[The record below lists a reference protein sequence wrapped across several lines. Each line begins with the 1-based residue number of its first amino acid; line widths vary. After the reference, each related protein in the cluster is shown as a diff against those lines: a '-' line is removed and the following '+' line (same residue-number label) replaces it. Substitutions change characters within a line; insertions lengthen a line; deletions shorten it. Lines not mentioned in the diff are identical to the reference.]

1 MIKKLLLSSV
11 LAASAISS
19 QAQAHSIALGW
30 DLQTN
35 GDVDFYLA
43 HWHGELTSAAHYLTI
58 DGTNYNF
65 TGVENN
71 VNSRSG
77 LEGAIV
83 NPSYYN
89 WTPST
94 GTLSINSIP
103 TSEGFGSDNDWL
115 TVTVSGLTTGQHI
128 FGASTNVVTSWTMG
142 TSTSDLTFTLPPA
155 PSAVPVPAAAALFAP
170 ALLGFMALRRKSKTN
185 A

>member
-19 QAQAHSIALGW
+19 QAQAHSVALGW

-43 HWHGELTSAAHYLTI
+43 HWHGAQSSPAHFLTI

-71 VNSRSG
+71 LKTRTG
-77 LEGAIV
+77 LEGAII
-83 NPSYYN
+83 NPTYYS
-89 WTPST
+89 WDSTT
-94 GTLSINSIP
+94 GTLS
-103 TSEGFGSDNDWL
+103 TTGSYDDWF
-115 TVTVSGLTTGQHI
+115 TVTVSGLSSGNHV
-128 FGASTNVVTSWTMG
+128 FGASSHVVTQWTMG
-142 TSTSDLTFTLPPA
+142 TSTSDLTFTLPPT